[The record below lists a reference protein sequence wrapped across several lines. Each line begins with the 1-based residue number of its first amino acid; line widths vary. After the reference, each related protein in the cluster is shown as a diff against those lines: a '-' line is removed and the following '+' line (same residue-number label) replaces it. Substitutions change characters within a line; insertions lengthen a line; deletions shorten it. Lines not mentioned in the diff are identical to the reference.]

1 MKLKKIA
8 SLILAGV
15 MAVSMLAG
23 CSGKTE
29 EKPGEEENNNNQATG
44 VSSTFAGFLSGD
56 RIKFADN
63 STYQTFLSDA
73 IKDADLDYSDLSQV
87 NATYWNTN
95 DVYTGVEHDFEMN
108 VVDFAATRV
117 ENFGV
122 VNNSTDNTYMTVLQ
136 VPGEVSR
143 DIALKN
149 VANKL
154 DNALSNNNLVNFN
167 TNGSKQYNYAYTGS
181 VSMQKVEDGSTS
193 AWYVLVTVSIDATE
207 AKK

>member
-1 MKLKKIA
+1 M
-8 SLILAGV
+8 
-15 MAVSMLAG
+15 
-23 CSGKTE
+23 
-29 EKPGEEENNNNQATG
+29 
-44 VSSTFAGFLSGD
+44 
-56 RIKFADN
+56 
-63 STYQTFLSDA
+63 
-73 IKDADLDYSDLSQV
+73 
-87 NATYWNTN
+87 
-95 DVYTGVEHDFEMN
+95 
-108 VVDFAATRV
+108 
-117 ENFGV
+117 

-154 DNALSNNNLVNFN
+154 DNALSNSNLVNFN
-167 TNGSKQYNYAYTGS
+167 TNTNNNKQYNYAYTGS

>member
-8 SLILAGV
+8 SLMLAGV
-15 MAVSMLAG
+15 MAVSMLVG
-23 CSGKTE
+23 CSGKSE

-73 IKDADLDYSDLSQV
+73 IKDADLDYSDLSKV
-87 NATYWNTN
+87 TSTNWNVD
-95 DVYTGVEHDFEMN
+95 DVYNGIKHDFEMN
-108 VVDFAATRV
+108 VVDFNDYRV
-117 ENFGV
+117 ENFSV
-122 VNNSTDNTYMTVLQ
+122 VTNITSNTYMTVLN

-154 DNALSNNNLVNFN
+154 DSALSNSNLVNFN
-167 TNGSKQYNYAYTGS
+167 TINAKTYNYAYTGS

>member
-1 MKLKKIA
+1 M
-8 SLILAGV
+8 
-15 MAVSMLAG
+15 
-23 CSGKTE
+23 
-29 EKPGEEENNNNQATG
+29 
-44 VSSTFAGFLSGD
+44 
-56 RIKFADN
+56 
-63 STYQTFLSDA
+63 
-73 IKDADLDYSDLSQV
+73 SQV
-87 NATYWNTN
+87 NATNWNTD
-95 DVYTGVEHDFEMN
+95 DVYTGIKHDFEMN

-117 ENFGV
+117 ENFAE
-122 VNNSTDNTYMTVLQ
+122 VNNNTDNTYMTVLQ

-154 DNALSNNNLVNFN
+154 DNALSNSNLVNFN
-167 TNGSKQYNYAYTGS
+167 TNGGKQYNYAYTGS

>member
-8 SLILAGV
+8 SLMLAGV

-23 CSGKTE
+23 CSGKSE

-44 VSSTFAGFLSGD
+44 VSSTFAGFLNGD

-87 NATYWNTN
+87 NATNWNTD
-95 DVYTGVEHDFEMN
+95 DVYTGIKHDFEMN

-117 ENFGV
+117 ENFAE
-122 VNNSTDNTYMTVLQ
+122 VNNNTDNTYMTVLQ

-154 DNALSNNNLVNFN
+154 DNALSNSNLVNFN
-167 TNGSKQYNYAYTGS
+167 TNGGKQYNYAYTGS